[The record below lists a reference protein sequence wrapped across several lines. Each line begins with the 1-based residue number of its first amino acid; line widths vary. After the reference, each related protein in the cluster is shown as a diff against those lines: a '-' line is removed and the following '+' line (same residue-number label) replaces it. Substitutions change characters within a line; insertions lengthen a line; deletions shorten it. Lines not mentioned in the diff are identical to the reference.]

1 LKGVPGF
8 RNPFF
13 PAKISYPV
21 VPEALS
27 LKNIHK
33 QFGSLYANHDISLSL
48 KRGEVLALLGENGAG
63 KTTLMNILFG
73 HYVADSGEI
82 EVNGKILPK
91 GSPKASIDAGL
102 GMVHQHF
109 TLADNLSVLDNIILG
124 TQPIWDFRLQRRE
137 AKDRIMSLGSRFGL
151 EVDPN
156 VRVAELS
163 MGERQRVEILKAL
176 YRNVRILILDEPT
189 AVLTPQES
197 STLFKTLRQLLD
209 EGLSI
214 IFISHKLAEVLEVS
228 DRIAVLRDGKLVLE
242 VKVSKASEKIL
253 AEAMVGRSFKMPIR
267 KEVPAGES
275 LLALENVS
283 VSGPSRVSVLDQA
296 SFTVHAKE
304 VVGLAGISGN
314 GQRILADVISGMQSP
329 TSGKVFLY
337 GNPVRRFHPREM
349 LTQKVG
355 RIPEDRQGFGV
366 VGDMNFAEN
375 VISEV
380 YKNPDYSKLGI
391 LNLKNR
397 QNFAEKVVKEFD
409 VRGVKN
415 HAPVRLLSG
424 GNMQKLI
431 LGRVLLQEP
440 KLILAHQPARGLD
453 IGAASFV
460 YERLLD
466 AKMQGCG
473 ILLISE
479 DLEELLRISDKIL
492 VIHRGKIIEAGNAGT
507 LSTTN
512 LGMLMAGRQAD
523 AS

>member
-1 LKGVPGF
+1 M
-8 RNPFF
+8 F
-13 PAKISYPV
+13 PPKNSPPV
-21 VPEALS
+21 DPEVHS

-33 QFGSLYANHDISLSL
+33 QFGNLHANHDISLSL

-73 HYVADSGEI
+73 HYVADSGGI
-82 EVNGKILPK
+82 KVSGKILPK

-124 TQPIWDFRLQRRE
+124 TQSIWDFRLQHRE
-137 AKDRIMSLGSRFGL
+137 AGDRILGLGSRFGL
-151 EVDPN
+151 GVDPYA
-156 VRVAELS
+156 RVAELS

-176 YRNVRILILDEPT
+176 YRNARILILDEPT

-197 STLFKTLRQLLD
+197 RTLFKTLRQLLD

-228 DRIAVLRDGKLVLE
+228 DRIVVLRDGKLVLE
-242 VKVSKASEKIL
+242 VNVSEASEEIL

-275 LLALENVS
+275 LLALENVT
-283 VSGPSRVSVLDQA
+283 VSGSNRVSVLDQA
-296 SFTVHAKE
+296 SFSVHTRE

-314 GQRILADVISGMQSP
+314 GQRILADIISGMQSP

-337 GNPVRRFHPREM
+337 GKPIKRFHPREM
-349 LTQKVG
+349 LMQKVG
-355 RIPEDRQGFGV
+355 RIPEDRQSFGV
-366 VGDMNFAEN
+366 VGDMNLAEN
-375 VISEV
+375 VITEV
-380 YKNPDYSKLGI
+380 YKNQDYSKLGFI
-391 LNLKNR
+391 NLKNR
-397 QNFAEKVVKEFD
+397 QNYAEKVVQEFD
-409 VRGVKN
+409 VRGVKK

-431 LGRVLLQEP
+431 LGRVLLQKP

-479 DLEELLRISDKIL
+479 DLEELLRISDRVL
-492 VIHRGKIIEAGNAGT
+492 VIHRGKIIEAGKAGM
-507 LSTTN
+507 LSITN
-512 LGMLMAGRQAD
+512 LGLLMAGRQAD

>member
-1 LKGVPGF
+1 MVLEV
-8 RNPFF
+8 
-13 PAKISYPV
+13 
-21 VPEALS
+21 LS
-27 LKNIHK
+27 LKNINK
-33 QFGSLYANHDISLSL
+33 QFGSLHANKNISLTL

-73 HYVADSGEI
+73 HYVADSGVI
-82 EVNGKILPK
+82 EVTGKILPN
-91 GSPKASIDAGL
+91 GSPKSSIDAGL

-124 TQPIWDFRLQRRE
+124 TQPIWNFRLHRRE
-137 AKDRIMSLGSRFGL
+137 ASDRIVDLGSRFGL

-156 VRVAELS
+156 LRVAELS

-176 YRNVRILILDEPT
+176 YRNANILILDEPT

-197 STLFKTLRQLLD
+197 RTLFKTLRQLLKD
-209 EGLSI
+209 GLSI

-242 VKVSKASEKIL
+242 ENVSETSEKML

-267 KEVPAGES
+267 KESTVGES

-283 VSGPSRVSVLDQA
+283 VSSPDRVSVLDRA
-296 SFTVHAKE
+296 SFSVNSGE

-314 GQRILADVISGMQSP
+314 GQRILADVINGMQSP

-337 GNPVRRFHPREM
+337 GKEIKRFNPREM
-349 LTQKVG
+349 LMKKVG

-366 VGDMNFAEN
+366 VGDMNLEEN
-375 VISEV
+375 AITEV
-380 YKNPDYSKLGI
+380 YKNKDYSKLGF
-391 LNLKNR
+391 LNLKTRN
-397 QNFAEKVVKEFD
+397 NFAEKIAHEFD
-409 VRGVKN
+409 VRGVKKN
-415 HAPVRLLSG
+415 SPVRLLSG

-431 LGRVLLQEP
+431 LGRVLLQKP

-466 AKMQGCG
+466 AKMQSCG

-479 DLEELLRISDKIL
+479 DLEELLRISDRIL
-492 VIHRGKIIEAGNAGT
+492 VIHRGKIIEAGKADE
-507 LSTTN
+507 LSITN
-512 LGMLMAGRQAD
+512 LGLLMAGRQAD

>member
-1 LKGVPGF
+1 ML
-8 RNPFF
+8 

-33 QFGSLYANHDISLSL
+33 QFGNLHANHDISLSL

-137 AKDRIMSLGSRFGL
+137 SKDRIMGLGSRFGL

-242 VKVSKASEKIL
+242 VNVSKASEKIL

-283 VSGPSRVSVLDQA
+283 VSGPNRVSVLDQA
-296 SFTVHAKE
+296 SFSVHAKE

-314 GQRILADVISGMQSP
+314 GQRILADVISGMESP

-337 GNPVRRFHPREM
+337 GKPVKRFHPREM

-366 VGDMNFAEN
+366 VGDMNLAEN

-380 YKNPDYSKLGI
+380 YKNPDYSKLGF

-397 QNFAEKVVKEFD
+397 QNFAEKVVQEFD

-479 DLEELLRISDKIL
+479 DLEELLRISDKVL

-512 LGMLMAGRQAD
+512 LGLLMAGRQAD

>member
-1 LKGVPGF
+1 ML
-8 RNPFF
+8 

-33 QFGSLYANHDISLSL
+33 QFGNLHANHDISLSL

-82 EVNGKILPK
+82 EVTGKILPK

-137 AKDRIMSLGSRFGL
+137 ATDRILGLGSRFGL

-242 VKVSKASEKIL
+242 VNVSKASEKIL

-283 VSGPSRVSVLDQA
+283 VSGPNRVSVLDQA
-296 SFTVHAKE
+296 SFSVHAKE

-380 YKNPDYSKLGI
+380 YKNPDYSKLGF

-397 QNFAEKVVKEFD
+397 QNFAEKVVQEFD

-479 DLEELLRISDKIL
+479 DLEELLRISDRVL

-512 LGMLMAGRQAD
+512 LGLLMAGRQAD

>member
-1 LKGVPGF
+1 M
-8 RNPFF
+8 
-13 PAKISYPV
+13 
-21 VPEALS
+21 
-27 LKNIHK
+27 
-33 QFGSLYANHDISLSL
+33 
-48 KRGEVLALLGENGAG
+48 LGENGAG
-63 KTTLMNILFG
+63 KTTLMNIMFG

-82 EVNGKILPK
+82 EVSGKILPK
-91 GSPKASIDAGL
+91 GSPKASIGAGL

-109 TLADNLSVLDNIILG
+109 TLADNLSVLENIILG
-124 TQPIWDFRLQRRE
+124 TQSIWDFRLQHGE
-137 AKDRIMSLGSRFGL
+137 AAHRIMSLSSRFGL
-151 EVDPN
+151 EIDPN
-156 VRVAELS
+156 ARVAELS

-176 YRNVRILILDEPT
+176 YRNTRILILDEPT

-197 STLFKTLRQLLD
+197 RTLFKTLRQLLD
-209 EGLSI
+209 ERLSI

-242 VKVSKASEKIL
+242 VNVSEASEEIL
-253 AEAMVGRSFKMPIR
+253 AEAMVGRSLKMPIR

-283 VSGPSRVSVLDQA
+283 VSGPSRVSVLNQV
-296 SFTVHAKE
+296 SFSVDAKE

-314 GQRILADVISGMQSP
+314 GQRILADVICGMQSP
-329 TSGKVFLY
+329 TSGNVFLY
-337 GNPVRRFHPREM
+337 GKLVKRFHPREM
-349 LTQKVG
+349 IMQKVG
-355 RIPEDRQGFGV
+355 RIPEDRQSFGV
-366 VGDMNFAEN
+366 VGDMNLAEN
-375 VISEV
+375 VITEV
-380 YKNPDYSKLGI
+380 YKNPDYSKLGF

-397 QNFAEKVVKEFD
+397 QNFAGKVVQEFD
-409 VRGVKN
+409 VRGVKK

-431 LGRVLLQEP
+431 LGRVLLQKP

-453 IGAASFV
+453 IGAASFI

-479 DLEELLRISDKIL
+479 DLEELLRISDRVL
-492 VIHRGKIIEAGNAGT
+492 VIHRGKIIEAGKSGT
-507 LSTTN
+507 LSSTN
-512 LGMLMAGRQAD
+512 LGLLMAGRQAD

>member
-1 LKGVPGF
+1 MVLEV
-8 RNPFF
+8 
-13 PAKISYPV
+13 
-21 VPEALS
+21 LS
-27 LKNIHK
+27 LKNINKH
-33 QFGSLYANHDISLSL
+33 FGTLRANQNISLTL
-48 KRGEVLALLGENGAG
+48 NRGEVLALLGENGAG

-82 EVNGKILPK
+82 EVSGKILPK

-109 TLADNLSVLDNIILG
+109 TLAGNLSVLDNIILG
-124 TQPIWDFRLQRRE
+124 TQPIWNFRLQRKE
-137 AKDRIMSLGSRFGL
+137 AADRIMNLGSRFGL

-156 VRVAELS
+156 IRVAELS

-176 YRNVRILILDEPT
+176 YRNASILILDEPT

-197 STLFKTLRQLLD
+197 RTLFKTLRQLLND
-209 EGLSI
+209 GLSI

-242 VKVSKASEKIL
+242 KNVSETSEKML
-253 AEAMVGRSFKMPIR
+253 AKAMVGRFFKMPIR
-267 KEVPAGES
+267 KKTTVGES

-283 VSGPSRVSVLDQA
+283 VSSPDRVSVLDRA
-296 SFTVHAKE
+296 SFSVNSRE

-314 GQRILADVISGMQSP
+314 GQRVLADVIGGMQTPS
-329 TSGKVFLY
+329 SGKVFLY
-337 GNPVRRFHPREM
+337 GKQVKRFHPGEM
-349 LTQKVG
+349 IIQKVG

-366 VGDMNFAEN
+366 VGDMNLEEN
-375 VISEV
+375 AIAEV
-380 YKNPDYSKLGI
+380 YKNKDYSKLGF
-391 LNLKNR
+391 LKLKNR
-397 QNFAEKVVKEFD
+397 NNFAEKIAHEFD
-409 VRGVKN
+409 VRGVKKN
-415 HAPVRLLSG
+415 SPVRLLSG

-431 LGRVLLQEP
+431 LGRVLLQKP

-466 AKMQGCG
+466 SKMQGCG

-479 DLEELLRISDKIL
+479 DLEELLRISDRIL
-492 VIHRGKIIEAGNAGT
+492 VIHRGKIIEAGKAGE
-507 LSTTN
+507 LSITN
-512 LGMLMAGRQAD
+512 LGLLMAGRQAD

>member
-1 LKGVPGF
+1 MPGPHLPFLK
-8 RNPFF
+8 F
-13 PAKISYPV
+13 PPV
-21 VPEALS
+21 VPEVLS

-33 QFGSLYANHDISLSL
+33 QFGNLHANHDISLSL

-82 EVNGKILPK
+82 EVSGIILPK

-124 TQPIWDFRLQRRE
+124 TQPLWNFRLQRRE
-137 AKDRIMSLGSRFGL
+137 ASDRILDLGSRFGL
-151 EVDPN
+151 DVDPN
-156 VRVAELS
+156 ARIAELS
-163 MGERQRVEILKAL
+163 VGERQRVEILKAL
-176 YRNVRILILDEPT
+176 YRKARILILDEPT

-197 STLFKTLRQLLD
+197 RTLFKTLRQLLE

-228 DRIAVLRDGKLVLE
+228 DRIAVLRDGKLVEE
-242 VKVSKASEKIL
+242 VEVSKASENML

-275 LLALENVS
+275 LLDFDKVS
-283 VSGPSRVSVLDQA
+283 VSGPHRLPVLEQVSF
-296 SFTVHAKE
+296 SVHARE

-314 GQRILADVISGMQSP
+314 GQRVLADLISGLQSP
-329 TSGKVFLY
+329 TSGQVSLY
-337 GNPVRRFHPREM
+337 GQPLKRFHPREM
-349 LTQKVG
+349 LRQGVG
-355 RIPEDRQGFGV
+355 RIPEDRHGFGV
-366 VGDMNFAEN
+366 VGDLNLAEN

-380 YKNPDYSKLGI
+380 YKNPDYSKMGF

-397 QNFAEKVVKEFD
+397 QQFADKVVQEFD

-431 LGRVLLQEP
+431 LGRVLLQNP

-460 YERLLD
+460 YERLLE

-479 DLEELLRISDKIL
+479 DLEELLRLSDRVL
-492 VIHRGKIIEAGNAGT
+492 VIHRGKIKEAGKAGS
-507 LSTTN
+507 LSTTK
-512 LGMLMAGRQAD
+512 LGLLMAGRQAD

>member
-1 LKGVPGF
+1 MKGVPGF

-242 VKVSKASEKIL
+242 VNVSKASEKIL

-283 VSGPSRVSVLDQA
+283 VSGPNRVSVLDQA
-296 SFTVHAKE
+296 SFSVHAKE

-337 GNPVRRFHPREM
+337 GKPVRRFHPREM

-380 YKNPDYSKLGI
+380 YKNPDYSKLGF

-397 QNFAEKVVKEFD
+397 QNFAEKVVQEFD

-479 DLEELLRISDKIL
+479 DLEELLRISDRVL

-512 LGMLMAGRQAD
+512 LGLLMAGRQAD

>member
-1 LKGVPGF
+1 
-8 RNPFF
+8 
-13 PAKISYPV
+13 
-21 VPEALS
+21 
-27 LKNIHK
+27 
-33 QFGSLYANHDISLSL
+33 
-48 KRGEVLALLGENGAG
+48 
-63 KTTLMNILFG
+63 MN
-73 HYVADSGEI
+73 
-82 EVNGKILPK
+82 
-91 GSPKASIDAGL
+91 
-102 GMVHQHF
+102 
-109 TLADNLSVLDNIILG
+109 
-124 TQPIWDFRLQRRE
+124 
-137 AKDRIMSLGSRFGL
+137 
-151 EVDPN
+151 
-156 VRVAELS
+156 
-163 MGERQRVEILKAL
+163 
-176 YRNVRILILDEPT
+176 
-189 AVLTPQES
+189 
-197 STLFKTLRQLLD
+197 
-209 EGLSI
+209 
-214 IFISHKLAEVLEVS
+214 VS
-228 DRIAVLRDGKLVLE
+228 E
-242 VKVSKASEKIL
+242 ASEKIL

-267 KEVPAGES
+267 KEVPAGNS

-283 VSGPSRVSVLDQA
+283 VSGPNRVSVLDQA
-296 SFTVHAKE
+296 SFSVHAKE

-314 GQRILADVISGMQSP
+314 GQGILADVISGMESP

-337 GNPVRRFHPREM
+337 GKPVKRFHPREM
-349 LTQKVG
+349 LMQKVG
-355 RIPEDRQGFGV
+355 RIPEDRQGYGV
-366 VGDMNFAEN
+366 LGDMNFAEN

-380 YKNPDYSKLGI
+380 YKNPDYSKLGF

-397 QNFAEKVVKEFD
+397 QIFADKVVQEFD

-440 KLILAHQPARGLD
+440 KFILAHQPARGLD

-479 DLEELLRISDKIL
+479 DLEELLRISDKVL

-512 LGMLMAGRQAD
+512 LGLLMAGRQAD

>member
-1 LKGVPGF
+1 MGF
-8 RNPFF
+8 WDAGTPCSL
-13 PAKISYPV
+13 PKIYIPV

-27 LKNIHK
+27 LKNINKH
-33 QFGSLYANHDISLSL
+33 FGNLHANQNISLTL
-48 KRGEVLALLGENGAG
+48 NRGEVLALLGENGAG

-82 EVNGKILPK
+82 LVNGKFLPK

-124 TQPIWDFRLQRRE
+124 TQPIWNFRLQRKE
-137 AKDRIMSLGSRFGL
+137 AADKIMDLGSRFGL
-151 EVDPN
+151 EIDPN
-156 VRVAELS
+156 FRVAEIS

-176 YRNVRILILDEPT
+176 YRNAKILILDEPT

-197 STLFKTLRQLLD
+197 RTLFKTLRQLLND
-209 EGLSI
+209 GLSI

-242 VKVSKASEKIL
+242 ENVSETSEKML
-253 AEAMVGRSFKMPIR
+253 AKAMVGRSFKMPIR
-267 KEVPAGES
+267 KDLPAGES

-283 VSGPSRVSVLDQA
+283 VLSPDRGRVLDRA
-296 SFTVHAKE
+296 SLSVNSRE

-314 GQRILADVISGMQSP
+314 GQRILADVINGMQSP
-329 TSGKVFLY
+329 NSGTVFLY
-337 GNPVRRFHPREM
+337 GKKIKRFNPREM
-349 LTQKVG
+349 LVKKVG

-366 VGDMNFAEN
+366 VGDMNLEEN
-375 VISEV
+375 AITEV
-380 YKNPDYSKLGI
+380 YKNKDYSKLGF
-391 LNLKNR
+391 LNLKTRN
-397 QNFAEKVVKEFD
+397 NFAKKIAHEFD
-409 VRGVKN
+409 IRGVKKN
-415 HAPVRLLSG
+415 SPVRLLSG

-479 DLEELLRISDKIL
+479 DLEELLMISDRIL
-492 VIHRGKIIEAGNAGT
+492 VIHRGKIIEAGKADE
-507 LSTTN
+507 LSMTN
-512 LGMLMAGRQAD
+512 LGLLMAGRQVN

>member
-1 LKGVPGF
+1 MLPSLI
-8 RNPFF
+8 P
-13 PAKISYPV
+13 SPV
-21 VPEALS
+21 VHEVLS

-33 QFGSLYANHDISLSL
+33 KFGNLNANHNISLSL
-48 KRGEVLALLGENGAG
+48 KSGEVLALLGENGAG

-73 HYVADSGEI
+73 HYFSDSGEI
-82 EVNGKILPK
+82 KVNGKILTK

-124 TQPIWDFRLQRRE
+124 TQPIWDFRIQHGE
-137 AKDRIMSLGSRFGL
+137 ANDKILALGLRFGL
-151 EVDPN
+151 EVAPN
-156 VRVAELS
+156 ARVSELS

-176 YRNVRILILDEPT
+176 YRNAKILILDEPT

-197 STLFKTLRQLLD
+197 RTLFNTLRQLLV

-214 IFISHKLAEVLEVS
+214 IFISHKLTEVLEVS
-228 DRIAVLRDGKLVLE
+228 DRIAVLRDGELVTE
-242 VKVSKASEKIL
+242 VNAKEASEKML
-253 AEAMVGRSFKMPIR
+253 AEAMVGRSFRMPIR
-267 KEVPAGES
+267 KEVTAGES
-275 LLALENVS
+275 LLDLENVS
-283 VSGPSRVSVLDQA
+283 VSGVSGLSVLDQV
-296 SFTVHAKE
+296 SFSVHAKE

-314 GQRILADVISGMQSP
+314 GQRVLADLISGMQSP
-329 TSGKVFLY
+329 SSGKVSLY
-337 GNPVRRFHPREM
+337 GKSVKRFHPREM
-349 LTQKVG
+349 LKQKVG

-366 VGDMNFAEN
+366 VGDMNFSEN
-375 VISEV
+375 VITEV
-380 YKNPDYSKLGI
+380 YKNPDYSKLGF

-397 QNFAEKVVKEFD
+397 QNFADKVVHEFD

-415 HAPVRLLSG
+415 NAPVRLLSG

-431 LGRVLLQEP
+431 LGRVLLQKP

-466 AKMQGCG
+466 SKMQGCG

-479 DLEELLRISDKIL
+479 DLEELLRISDRIF
-492 VIHRGKIIEAGNAGT
+492 VIHRGKIIEAGKAGE
-507 LSTTN
+507 LSITN
-512 LGMLMAGRQAD
+512 LGLYMAGRQAD

>member
-1 LKGVPGF
+1 MVLEV
-8 RNPFF
+8 
-13 PAKISYPV
+13 
-21 VPEALS
+21 LS
-27 LKNIHK
+27 IKNINKH
-33 QFGSLYANHDISLSL
+33 FGTLHANQNISLTL
-48 KRGEVLALLGENGAG
+48 NRGEVLALLGENGAG

-82 EVNGKILPK
+82 QVSGKILPK

-109 TLADNLSVLDNIILG
+109 SLAGNLSVLDNIILG
-124 TQPIWDFRLQRRE
+124 TQPIWDFRLQRKE
-137 AKDRIMSLGSRFGL
+137 AAERIMDLGSRFGL

-156 VRVAELS
+156 LRVAELS

-176 YRNVRILILDEPT
+176 YRNASILILDEPT

-197 STLFKTLRQLLD
+197 RTLFKTLRQLLND
-209 EGLSI
+209 GLSV

-228 DRIAVLRDGKLVLE
+228 DRIVVLRDGKLVLE
-242 VKVSKASEKIL
+242 ENVSETSEKML
-253 AEAMVGRSFKMPIR
+253 AKAMVGRSFKMPIR
-267 KEVPAGES
+267 KETTVGES

-283 VSGPSRVSVLDQA
+283 VSTPERVSVLDRA
-296 SFTVHAKE
+296 SFSVNSRE

-314 GQRILADVISGMQSP
+314 GQRILADIINGMQSP
-329 TSGKVFLY
+329 TTGKVFLY
-337 GNPVRRFHPREM
+337 GKEIKRFNPREM
-349 LTQKVG
+349 LIKKVG

-366 VGDMNFAEN
+366 VGDMNLEEN
-375 VISEV
+375 AITEV
-380 YKNPDYSKLGI
+380 YKNKDYSKLGF

-397 QNFAEKVVKEFD
+397 NNFAEKIAKEFD
-409 VRGVKN
+409 VRGVKKN
-415 HAPVRLLSG
+415 SPVRLLSG

-431 LGRVLLQEP
+431 LGRVLLQKP

-460 YERLLD
+460 YEHLLD
-466 AKMQGCG
+466 SKMQGCG

-479 DLEELLRISDKIL
+479 DLEELLRISDRIL
-492 VIHRGKIIEAGNAGT
+492 VIHRGKIIEAGKAGE
-507 LSTTN
+507 LSITN
-512 LGMLMAGRQAD
+512 LGLLMAGRQAD

>member
-1 LKGVPGF
+1 MPE
-8 RNPFF
+8 PPMF
-13 PAKISYPV
+13 PPKISPPV
-21 VPEALS
+21 VPEVLS

-33 QFGSLYANHDISLSL
+33 QFGNLHANQDISLSL

-73 HYVADSGEI
+73 HYVADSGGI
-82 EVNGKILPK
+82 EVSGKILPK

-124 TQPIWDFRLQRRE
+124 TQPIWDFRLQHGE
-137 AKDRIMSLGSRFGL
+137 AADRILGLGSRFGL

-156 VRVAELS
+156 ARVAELS

-176 YRNVRILILDEPT
+176 YRNARILILDEPT

-197 STLFKTLRQLLD
+197 RTLFKTLRQLLD

-228 DRIAVLRDGKLVLE
+228 DRIVVLRDGKLVLE
-242 VKVSKASEKIL
+242 VNVSEASEEIL

-275 LLALENVS
+275 LLALENVT
-283 VSGPSRVSVLDQA
+283 VSGSNRVSDLDQA
-296 SFTVHAKE
+296 SFSVHARE

-314 GQRILADVISGMQSP
+314 GQRILADIISGMQSP

-337 GNPVRRFHPREM
+337 GKPIKRFHPREM
-349 LTQKVG
+349 LMQKVG
-355 RIPEDRQGFGV
+355 RIPEDRQSFGV
-366 VGDMNFAEN
+366 VGDMNLAEN
-375 VISEV
+375 VITEV
-380 YKNPDYSKLGI
+380 YKNPDYSKLGF

-397 QNFAEKVVKEFD
+397 QNFAEKVVQEFD

-431 LGRVLLQEP
+431 LGRVLLQKP

-479 DLEELLRISDKIL
+479 DLEELIRISDRVL
-492 VIHRGKIIEAGNAGT
+492 VIHRGKIIEAGKAGT

-512 LGMLMAGRQAD
+512 LGLLMAGRQTD

>member
-1 LKGVPGF
+1 MVLEV
-8 RNPFF
+8 
-13 PAKISYPV
+13 
-21 VPEALS
+21 LS
-27 LKNIHK
+27 LKNINKH
-33 QFGSLYANHDISLSL
+33 FGTLRANQNISLTL
-48 KRGEVLALLGENGAG
+48 NRGEVLALLGENGAG

-82 EVNGKILPK
+82 EVSGKILPK

-109 TLADNLSVLDNIILG
+109 TLAGNLSVLDNIILG
-124 TQPIWDFRLQRRE
+124 TQPIWNFRLQRKE
-137 AKDRIMSLGSRFGL
+137 AADRIMDLGSRFGL

-156 VRVAELS
+156 LRVAELS

-176 YRNVRILILDEPT
+176 YRNASILILDEPT

-197 STLFKTLRQLLD
+197 RTLFKTLRQLLND
-209 EGLSI
+209 GLSV

-228 DRIAVLRDGKLVLE
+228 DRIVVLRDGKLVLE
-242 VKVSKASEKIL
+242 ENVSETSEKML
-253 AEAMVGRSFKMPIR
+253 AKAMVGRSFKMPIR
-267 KEVPAGES
+267 KETTVGES

-283 VSGPSRVSVLDQA
+283 VSTPDRVSVLDRA
-296 SFTVHAKE
+296 SFSVNSRE

-314 GQRILADVISGMQSP
+314 GQRILADIINGMQSP
-329 TSGKVFLY
+329 TTGKVFLY
-337 GNPVRRFHPREM
+337 GKEIKRFNPREM
-349 LTQKVG
+349 LIKKVG

-366 VGDMNFAEN
+366 VGDMNFEEN
-375 VISEV
+375 AITEV
-380 YKNPDYSKLGI
+380 YKNKDYSKLGF

-397 QNFAEKVVKEFD
+397 NNFAEKIAQEFD
-409 VRGVKN
+409 VRGVKKN
-415 HAPVRLLSG
+415 SPVRLLSG

-431 LGRVLLQEP
+431 LGRVLLQKP

-460 YERLLD
+460 YEHLLD
-466 AKMQGCG
+466 SKMQGCG

-479 DLEELLRISDKIL
+479 DLEELLRISDRIL
-492 VIHRGKIIEAGNAGT
+492 VIHRGKIIEAGKAGE
-507 LSTTN
+507 LSITN
-512 LGMLMAGRQAD
+512 LGLLMAGRQAD

>member
-1 LKGVPGF
+1 MFSP
-8 RNPFF
+8 
-13 PAKISYPV
+13 KISPPV
-21 VPEALS
+21 VPEVLS

-33 QFGSLYANHDISLSL
+33 KFGNLHANRDISLSL

-73 HYVADSGEI
+73 HYVADLGGI
-82 EVNGKILPK
+82 EVSGKILPK

-124 TQPIWDFRLQRRE
+124 TQSIWDFRLQQRE
-137 AKDRIMSLGSRFGL
+137 AGDRIMDLGSRFGL
-151 EVDPN
+151 GVDPHA
-156 VRVAELS
+156 RVAELS
-163 MGERQRVEILKAL
+163 MGERQRGEILKAL
-176 YRNVRILILDEPT
+176 YRNARILILDEPT

-197 STLFKTLRQLLD
+197 RTLFKTLRQLLD

-242 VKVSKASEKIL
+242 VNVSDASEEIL

-275 LLALENVS
+275 LLTLENVT
-283 VSGPSRVSVLDQA
+283 VSGSNRVSDLDQA
-296 SFTVHAKE
+296 SFSVHARE

-314 GQRILADVISGMQSP
+314 GQRILADIISGMRSP
-329 TSGKVFLY
+329 TSGNVFLY
-337 GNPVRRFHPREM
+337 GKPIKRFHPREM
-349 LTQKVG
+349 LMQKVG
-355 RIPEDRQGFGV
+355 RIPEDRQSFGV
-366 VGDMNFAEN
+366 VGDMNLAEN
-375 VISEV
+375 VITEV
-380 YKNPDYSKLGI
+380 YKNSDYSKLGFI
-391 LNLKNR
+391 NLKNR
-397 QNFAEKVVKEFD
+397 QNYAEKVVQEFD
-409 VRGVKN
+409 VRGVKK

-431 LGRVLLQEP
+431 LGRVLLQKP

-479 DLEELLRISDKIL
+479 DLEELLRISDRVL
-492 VIHRGKIIEAGNAGT
+492 VIHRGKIIEAGKAGK

-512 LGMLMAGRQAD
+512 LGLLMAGRQTD

>member
-1 LKGVPGF
+1 
-8 RNPFF
+8 
-13 PAKISYPV
+13 
-21 VPEALS
+21 
-27 LKNIHK
+27 
-33 QFGSLYANHDISLSL
+33 
-48 KRGEVLALLGENGAG
+48 
-63 KTTLMNILFG
+63 
-73 HYVADSGEI
+73 
-82 EVNGKILPK
+82 
-91 GSPKASIDAGL
+91 
-102 GMVHQHF
+102 
-109 TLADNLSVLDNIILG
+109 
-124 TQPIWDFRLQRRE
+124 
-137 AKDRIMSLGSRFGL
+137 
-151 EVDPN
+151 
-156 VRVAELS
+156 

-176 YRNVRILILDEPT
+176 YRNARILILDEPT

-197 STLFKTLRQLLD
+197 RTLFKTLRQLLD

-228 DRIAVLRDGKLVLE
+228 DRIVVLRDGKLVLE
-242 VKVSKASEKIL
+242 VNVSEASEEIL

-275 LLALENVS
+275 LLTLENVT
-283 VSGPSRVSVLDQA
+283 VSGSNRVSDLDQA
-296 SFTVHAKE
+296 SFSVHARE

-314 GQRILADVISGMQSP
+314 GQRILADIISGMQSP

-337 GNPVRRFHPREM
+337 GKPIKRFHPREM
-349 LTQKVG
+349 LMQKVG

-366 VGDMNFAEN
+366 VGDMNLAEN
-375 VISEV
+375 VITEV
-380 YKNPDYSKLGI
+380 YKNPDYSKLGF

-397 QNFAEKVVKEFD
+397 QNFSEKVVQEFD
-409 VRGVKN
+409 VRGVKK

-431 LGRVLLQEP
+431 LGRVLMQKP

-479 DLEELLRISDKIL
+479 DLEELLRISDRVL
-492 VIHRGKIIEAGNAGT
+492 VIHRGKIIEAGKAGT

-512 LGMLMAGRQAD
+512 LGLLMAGRQAD

>member
-1 LKGVPGF
+1 MPEPPMF
-8 RNPFF
+8 SP
-13 PAKISYPV
+13 KISPPV
-21 VPEALS
+21 VPEVLS

-33 QFGSLYANHDISLSL
+33 KFGNLHANHDISLSL

-73 HYVADSGEI
+73 HYVADLGGI
-82 EVNGKILPK
+82 EVSGKILPK

-124 TQPIWDFRLQRRE
+124 TQSIWDFRLQHRE
-137 AKDRIMSLGSRFGL
+137 AGDRILGLGSRFGL
-151 EVDPN
+151 GVDPHA
-156 VRVAELS
+156 RVAELS

-176 YRNVRILILDEPT
+176 YRNARILILDEPT

-197 STLFKTLRQLLD
+197 RTLFKTLRQLLE

-242 VKVSKASEKIL
+242 VNVSDASEEIL

-275 LLALENVS
+275 LLTLENVS
-283 VSGPSRVSVLDQA
+283 VSGPNRVSVLDQA
-296 SFTVHAKE
+296 SFSVHARE

-314 GQRILADVISGMQSP
+314 GQRILADIISGMQSP
-329 TSGKVFLY
+329 TSGNVFLY
-337 GNPVRRFHPREM
+337 GKPIKRFHPREM
-349 LTQKVG
+349 LMQKVG
-355 RIPEDRQGFGV
+355 RIPEDRQSFGV
-366 VGDMNFAEN
+366 VGDMNLAEN
-375 VISEV
+375 VITEV
-380 YKNPDYSKLGI
+380 YKNPDYSKLGFI
-391 LNLKNR
+391 NLKNR
-397 QNFAEKVVKEFD
+397 QNYAEKVVQEFD
-409 VRGVKN
+409 VRGVKK

-431 LGRVLLQEP
+431 LGRVLLQKP

-479 DLEELLRISDKIL
+479 DLEELLRISDRVL

-512 LGMLMAGRQAD
+512 LGLLMAGRQAD

>member
-1 LKGVPGF
+1 
-8 RNPFF
+8 
-13 PAKISYPV
+13 
-21 VPEALS
+21 
-27 LKNIHK
+27 
-33 QFGSLYANHDISLSL
+33 
-48 KRGEVLALLGENGAG
+48 LLGENGAG

-82 EVNGKILPK
+82 EVAGKILPK
-91 GSPKASIDAGL
+91 GSPKASIDSGL

-124 TQPIWDFRLQRRE
+124 TQLIWNFRLQRRE
-137 AKDRIMSLGSRFGL
+137 AADKVMALGSRFGL
-151 EVDPN
+151 EVNPN
-156 VRVAELS
+156 LRVAELS

-176 YRNVRILILDEPT
+176 YRNASILILDEPT

-197 STLFKTLRQLLD
+197 RTLFKTLRQLLND
-209 EGLSI
+209 GLSI
-214 IFISHKLAEVLEVS
+214 IFISHKLSEVLEVS

-242 VKVSKASEKIL
+242 LNVSEASEKML

-267 KEVPAGES
+267 KEVPAGKS
-275 LLALENVS
+275 LLSLENVS
-283 VSGPSRVSVLDQA
+283 VSTTDRGSVLDRV
-296 SFTVHAKE
+296 SFSVHAHE

-314 GQRILADVISGMQSP
+314 GQRILADVISGMQAP
-329 TSGKVFLY
+329 TSGKVLLY
-337 GNPVRRFHPREM
+337 GKTIKRFHPREM
-349 LTQKVG
+349 IMQKVG

-366 VGDMNFAEN
+366 VGDMNLAEN
-375 VISEV
+375 VITEV

-397 QNFAEKVVKEFD
+397 QKFAEKVVHEFD

-431 LGRVLLQEP
+431 LGRVLLQKP

-466 AKMQGCG
+466 SKMQGCG

-479 DLEELLRISDKIL
+479 DLEELLRISDRVL
-492 VIHRGKIIEAGNAGT
+492 VMHRGKIIEAGIAGE
-507 LSTTN
+507 LSITN
-512 LGMLMAGRQAD
+512 LGLLMAGRKAD
-523 AS
+523 AT

>member
-1 LKGVPGF
+1 M
-8 RNPFF
+8 
-13 PAKISYPV
+13 
-21 VPEALS
+21 
-27 LKNIHK
+27 
-33 QFGSLYANHDISLSL
+33 
-48 KRGEVLALLGENGAG
+48 LGENGAG

-82 EVNGKILPK
+82 EVAGKILPK
-91 GSPKASIDAGL
+91 GSPKASIDSGL

-124 TQPIWDFRLQRRE
+124 TQSIWNFRLKRRE
-137 AKDRIMSLGSRFGL
+137 AADKVMALGSRFGL
-151 EVDPN
+151 EVNPN
-156 VRVAELS
+156 LRVAELS

-176 YRNVRILILDEPT
+176 YRNARILILDEPT

-197 STLFKTLRQLLD
+197 KTLFKTLRQLLND
-209 EGLSI
+209 GLSI

-228 DRIAVLRDGKLVLE
+228 DRISVLRDGKLVLE
-242 VKVSKASEKIL
+242 LNVSEASENML

-267 KEVPAGES
+267 KDVQAGKS
-275 LLALENVS
+275 LLSLENVS
-283 VSGPSRVSVLDQA
+283 VSTPDRGSVLDRVNF
-296 SFTVHAKE
+296 SVHARE

-329 TSGKVFLY
+329 TSGNVFLY
-337 GNPVRRFHPREM
+337 GKQIKRFHPREM

-366 VGDMNFAEN
+366 VGDMNLAEN
-375 VISEV
+375 VITEV
-380 YKNPDYSKLGI
+380 YKSPDYSKLGF

-397 QNFAEKVVKEFD
+397 HNFAEKIVNEFD
-409 VRGVKN
+409 VRGVKK

-431 LGRVLLQEP
+431 LGRVLLQKP

-466 AKMQGCG
+466 SKIKGCG

-479 DLEELLRISDKIL
+479 DLEELLRISDRVL
-492 VIHRGKIIEAGNAGT
+492 VIHRGKIIEAGRAGE
-507 LSTTN
+507 LSITN
-512 LGMLMAGRQAD
+512 LGLIMAGRHAD